1 VFSLSDLAEMT
12 TCKLFSSIVCLQEI
26 PVGIIESNDLSK
38 ITQLLLK
45 DPKGHLYPVELVH
58 RKYKKRSYIVAGW
71 RDFYDSNSL
80 EVGDVCIFT
89 FKSGKQKATF
99 QVEVMKSKANG
110 H

>member
-1 VFSLSDLAEMT
+1 SDLAEMT
-12 TCKLFSSIVCLQEI
+12 TCKLFPSIVCLQEI

-38 ITQLLLK
+38 ISQLLLK

-80 EVGDVCIFT
+80 EFLDVCIFT
-89 FKSGKQKATF
+89 FKSRKQKATF

-110 H
+110 Q